1 MLAHKIKWLILIMFC
16 FQLSEAQITVKSAEG
31 TLNKTA
37 NKLQKRASEE
47 VREEISG
54 QQTSIRNKA
63 RTTVQDMKRLPSRSL
78 SKGNFNEN
86 PSLEELIKD
95 AEVKKRL
102 RDRENKVRFVD
113 LFAQWL
119 MLPNETQIKAE
130 IEYQRLIDSMKRI
143 DSSKYRFPKKV
154 TEDQFVTIFGW
165 HPHFNG
171 KAYKAYNYS
180 LLSAISY
187 YSYDIDPYTGN
198 CMDSF
203 IVSDFLGAGDPS
215 SGIVATAHEQD
226 CKVLLSITSHSEDNN
241 SIFLEPMN
249 VLARQQLIDQLIY
262 ILDSAKADGVEINFE
277 QIPPIFRDEFY
288 KFVKKL
294 SFSLRKANSNYT
306 ICLSVPPYD
315 PASVFNLAKMQQDVD
330 FFIIKG
336 FDFQK
341 DPKEPTGLV
350 KKAVSPL
357 NYSPASAEEDLRSV
371 VERYIA
377 SIGSFYA
384 HRLILSLGNY
394 GSLWKTTD
402 RGHELSAYVPY
413 NEIQYNYRM
422 KDSLNQIRI
431 DSNYFVYVW
440 QKFDTIN
447 MGRSVIMNELL
458 FDDIETFRTKFQFL
472 QSYGLGG
479 VGIWPLG
486 YDEGFDQLWDLIE
499 EEFTTINIPPV
510 QGLEQITAVS
520 KKARSWSPVI
530 LTILLFVFI
539 FSAAGFLMAI
549 FDIDVRR
556 SLFNHFYFRM
566 IFLVVFAVLFA
577 ILSSFFGLF
586 EGRATMMLTGLLL
599 GAFLSYG
606 TIMLVQKYKSK
617 AP

>member
-1 MLAHKIKWLILIMFC
+1 
-16 FQLSEAQITVKSAEG
+16 
-31 TLNKTA
+31 
-37 NKLQKRASEE
+37 
-47 VREEISG
+47 
-54 QQTSIRNKA
+54 
-63 RTTVQDMKRLPSRSL
+63 
-78 SKGNFNEN
+78 
-86 PSLEELIKD
+86 
-95 AEVKKRL
+95 
-102 RDRENKVRFVD
+102 
-113 LFAQWL
+113 
-119 MLPNETQIKAE
+119 
-130 IEYQRLIDSMKRI
+130 
-143 DSSKYRFPKKV
+143 
-154 TEDQFVTIFGW
+154 
-165 HPHFNG
+165 
-171 KAYKAYNYS
+171 
-180 LLSAISY
+180 
-187 YSYDIDPYTGN
+187 
-198 CMDSF
+198 
-203 IVSDFLGAGDPS
+203 
-215 SGIVATAHEQD
+215 
-226 CKVLLSITSHSEDNN
+226 
-241 SIFLEPMN
+241 
-249 VLARQQLIDQLIY
+249 
-262 ILDSAKADGVEINFE
+262 
-277 QIPPIFRDEFY
+277 
-288 KFVKKL
+288 
-294 SFSLRKANSNYT
+294 
-306 ICLSVPPYD
+306 
-315 PASVFNLAKMQQDVD
+315 
-330 FFIIKG
+330 
-336 FDFQK
+336 
-341 DPKEPTGLV
+341 
-350 KKAVSPL
+350 
-357 NYSPASAEEDLRSV
+357 
-371 VERYIA
+371 
-377 SIGSFYA
+377 
-384 HRLILSLGNY
+384 LGNY

-431 DSNYFVYVW
+431 DSNYFIYVW

-566 IFLVVFAVLFA
+566 IFLVVFAMLFA